1 MNAHAPNVAQASA
14 ARDDLRAAHAVRAAA
29 EQHLDLASRRAE
41 RSQAVLDDAERSV
54 AAHGDVDAAVAAH
67 HAAEYRAWAERGGEG
82 ERPALQTPSALVER
96 RASLADARS
105 RHAAARDAHASLALS
120 ATRPSGLWIRQR
132 PRPCGMQGGDGG
144 RGRSPGSGAGRRTVP
159 GTSVAGSV
167 ARARGVLRHG
177 QGRDL
182 GDWQDSAERGRAG
195 ARHQATRPQSN
206 ASRHGVLLGPP
217 GRRRV
222 QAPDGGCCE
231 AGATRRRAC
240 K

>member
-105 RHAAARDAHASLALS
+105 RHAAARDAHASLALERDEAQRALDS
-120 ATRPSGLWIRQR
+120 AKDRVHAACKAVMAEEADRLAGELDAVLCRAHLLQDQLLALAEFSA
-132 PRPCGMQGGDGG
+132 MG
-144 RGRSPGSGAGRRTVP
+144 RGETWATGKIRLSAAALGRATTPLDHRAMLP
-159 GTSVAGSV
+159 GTESYS
-167 ARARGVLRHG
+167 
-177 QGRDL
+177 GR
-182 GDWQDSAERGRAG
+182 
-195 ARHQATRPQSN
+195 
-206 ASRHGVLLGPP
+206 
-217 GRRRV
+217 
-222 QAPDGGCCE
+222 QAPSMQRLMAALQAGDAE
-231 AGATRRRAC
+231 ARL
-240 K
+240 